1 MKSSHSPVA
10 TFAAFDDANLL
21 AHGGLAPAVRLA
33 ERCGLPGLVREKV
46 RLTGAGNGA
55 GAAADAKVMSL
66 VTAMLAGADS
76 IDDTDVLR
84 HGAME
89 RAFTGVRAP
98 STLGGFLRAF
108 TWGHVRQLQ
117 SATRAFTCRLAR
129 TCDLLPGS
137 DEIVFLDIDSKIK
150 QVYGAGKQ
158 GAGHGYTK
166 VRGLHFQIVVAST
179 PLAAPVIVAE
189 RLRKGSAG
197 SAKGAASLVAE
208 AISQVR
214 AMGAT
219 GTIVVRADSAFF
231 SHKTVAA
238 CRRAGAKFS
247 LAVAQRKSV
256 RAAITAIPET
266 AWTAIKYPKAIWDED
281 EQRWI
286 SDAEVAEASY
296 TAFAGKVKKYRVTAR
311 LLVRRVRRLNH
322 GGIPDGQGELF
333 PAYRYH
339 AVFAD
344 TPFPLVEAEKIHRAH
359 AIVEQVFADLEDS
372 ALAHLPSGKFTA
384 NAAWLTLAAL
394 AHNLT
399 RALGTRASA
408 FHTRARTGTIRRQ
421 LVAVPARLATG
432 GRTLTFHLP
441 ARWPWQDAFENL
453 WTAVGC
459 RLRT

>member
-1 MKSSHSPVA
+1 MKSSHTPAA
-10 TFAAFDDANLL
+10 TFAVFDDANLL
-21 AHGGLAPAVRLA
+21 AHGGLAPALRLA
-33 ERCGLPGLVREKV
+33 EGCGLPGLVREKV

-66 VTAMLAGADS
+66 VAAMLAGADS
-76 IDDTDVLR
+76 IDDTVVLR
-84 HGAME
+84 HGAMA

-117 SATRAFTCRLAR
+117 SAARAFTCRLAG

-158 GAGHGYTK
+158 GAEHGYTK
-166 VRGLHFQIVVAST
+166 VRGLHFQIVAAST

-219 GTIVVRADSAFF
+219 GLIVVRADSAFF
-231 SHKTVAA
+231 SHKVVAA
-238 CRRAGAKFS
+238 CRRAKARFS
-247 LAVAQRKSV
+247 IAVAQRKPI
-256 RAAITAIPET
+256 RELIAAIPET
-266 AWTAIKYPKAIWDED
+266 AWTAIKYPKAIWDHD

-286 SDAEVAEASY
+286 SDAEVAEAQY
-296 TAFAGKVKKYRVTAR
+296 TAFTGKAKRYQVTAR
-311 LLVRRVRRLNH
+311 LLVRRVRRLNQD
-322 GGIPDGQGELF
+322 GIPDGQGELF
-333 PAYRYH
+333 PSYRYH

-344 TPFPLVEAEKIHRAH
+344 TPFPLVEAEKTHRAH

-399 RALGTRASA
+399 RALGTLASA
-408 FHTRARTGTIRRQ
+408 FHARARTGTIRRQ
-421 LVAVPARLATG
+421 LVAVPARLAAG
-432 GRTLTFHLP
+432 ARTLTFHLP
-441 ARWPWQDAFENL
+441 ARWPWQDALENL
-453 WTAVGC
+453 WTSVGH